1 MNARIVFCL
10 HIIHLRNPR
19 NLREK
24 KLKKSFVHSLRR
36 ISDFVVEK
44 IFPQITQITQ
54 IDIHKKSFV
63 HSLRRISDFMA
74 RKNIP
79 ADHADHAD

>member
-1 MNARIVFCL
+1 MA
-10 HIIHLRNPR
+10 
-19 NLREK
+19 K
-24 KLKKSFVHSLRR
+24 KIFPQITQITQIDIEKKSFVHSLRK